1 MTLTGIIFLLLIGVV
16 LILVEI
22 LLIPGVGV
30 IGFIGT
36 LMMLV
41 GVYMAYQID
50 LTYGHF
56 ALLGSVVFLG
66 FSGVLAFRAKT
77 WERVSLK
84 TELTGKV
91 NLIDEQI
98 IHVGDKGVAISKL
111 APAGKARINKKLYE
125 VYSKYGLLENNTI
138 IEVNKIES
146 SKIIVIKSE

>member
-22 LLIPGVGV
+22 FLIPGVGV
-30 IGFIGT
+30 VGVLGA

-41 GVYMAYQID
+41 GVFMAYQIEFI
-50 LTYGHF
+50 YGHIT
-56 ALLGSVVFLG
+56 LLSSVVFLG
-66 FSGVLAFRAKT
+66 FSGSLAFRAKT
-77 WERVSLK
+77 WDRFSLK
-84 TELTGKV
+84 SELTGKV

-111 APAGKARINKKLYE
+111 APAGMARINEKLYE
-125 VYSKYGLLENNTI
+125 VHSKYGLLENNTN

-146 SKIIVIKSE
+146 NKIIVIKLE

>member
-30 IGFIGT
+30 VGILGT

-41 GVYMAYQID
+41 GVYMAYQIEVI
-50 LTYGHF
+50 YGHI
-56 ALLGSVVFLG
+56 ALLSSVVFLG
-66 FSGVLAFRAKT
+66 FSGALAFRAKT
-77 WERVSLK
+77 WERFSLK
-84 TELTGKV
+84 SELTGKV

-98 IHVGDKGVAISKL
+98 IHVGDKGISISKL
-111 APAGKARINKKLYE
+111 APGGKARINEKLYE
-125 VYSKYGLLENNTI
+125 VHSKYGLLENNTT

-146 SKIIVIKSE
+146 NKIIVIKSE

>member
-22 LLIPGVGV
+22 FLIPGVGV
-30 IGFIGT
+30 VGVLGA

-41 GVYMAYQID
+41 GVFMAYQIEFIYCHI
-50 LTYGHF
+50 T
-56 ALLGSVVFLG
+56 LLSSVVFLG
-66 FSGVLAFRAKT
+66 FSGSLAFRAKT
-77 WERVSLK
+77 WDRFSLK
-84 TELTGKV
+84 SELTGKV

-111 APAGKARINKKLYE
+111 APAGMARINEKLYE
-125 VYSKYGLLENNTI
+125 VHSKYGLLENNTN

-146 SKIIVIKSE
+146 NKIIVIKLE

>member
-22 LLIPGVGV
+22 FLIPGVGV
-30 IGFIGT
+30 VGVLGA

-41 GVYMAYQID
+41 GVYMAYQIEFI
-50 LTYGHF
+50 YGHIT
-56 ALLGSVVFLG
+56 LLSSVVFLG
-66 FSGVLAFRAKT
+66 FSGSLAFRAKT
-77 WERVSLK
+77 WDRFSLK
-84 TELTGKV
+84 SELTGKV

-111 APAGKARINKKLYE
+111 APAGMARINEKLYE
-125 VYSKYGLLENNTI
+125 VHSKYGLLENNTN

-146 SKIIVIKSE
+146 NKIIVIKLE